1 MAPLIILILL
11 SWVSL
16 FKEQGNMPTRI
27 NAGRSLQFDALFLLI
42 CLIFIVIIGFR
53 DVDIGDDTIRYYEKF
68 EDRSFFSYIDYGEIG
83 AFLLMEAAYLIGT
96 PQLFFIISAAIVIPL
111 YLITF
116 RDYPTPRESLG
127 WGLMLFLGTTVGL
140 TAIISVQR
148 QALAA
153 AVILYGTK
161 YLITRRFWKYLICIL
176 LASTFHISALLMV
189 FLYPLTSP
197 TIKYKHI
204 FIVGVCGIG
213 LLRAYIAYL
222 TEFFPQYAFY
232 VDFFIDDGHGM
243 KQLIMYL
250 GFFCLFFLTSLKYR
264 HDKAFNV
271 FFKVYLLGIFLLIG
285 FYSLL
290 GVSLS
295 VRLAFFCL
303 SYMFL
308 LIPYSVEIDNL
319 YIRLPVKV
327 MMMILLTGLYFYS
340 MDLAAA
346 IPFKLSV
353 Y

>member
-11 SWVSL
+11 SWLSL
-16 FKEQGNMPTRI
+16 FKEQGDMPTRI
-27 NAGRSLQFDALFLLI
+27 NVGRSLQFDVFFLLI
-42 CLIFIVIIGFR
+42 CLAFIAVVGFR

-68 EDRSFFSYIDYGEIG
+68 EDHSFFSYIDYGEIG
-83 AFLLMEAAYLIGT
+83 SFLLMEAAYLIGN

-111 YLITF
+111 YLIAF

-127 WGLMLFLGTTVGL
+127 WGVMLFLGTTVGL

-153 AVILYGTK
+153 VILYGTK
-161 YLITRRFWKYLICIL
+161 YLIKRKLWKYLVCIL

-189 FLYPLTSP
+189 SLYPLTSP
-197 TIKYKHI
+197 KIKYKHI
-204 FIVGVCGIG
+204 FILGVCCIG

-222 TEFFPQYAFY
+222 TEFFPKYAFY

-264 HDKAFNV
+264 HDKVFNV
-271 FFKVYLLGIFLLIG
+271 FFKVYLLGMFLLIG

-308 LIPYSVEIDNL
+308 LIPYCVEIDNL

-327 MMMILLTGLYFYS
+327 MMIILLTGLYFYS

-346 IPFKLSV
+346 IPFKLYV